1 MKQEIKITPL
11 VQRDFNE
18 VSLNVIKAVVESNG
32 QTLNNFIQGDKR
44 PVFGKVYEIRH
55 HKELEQAAKEL
66 GIGII
71 RGVPGFGTILFYD
84 QQTKIFERLFIPL
97 YIKAFPNL

>member
-1 MKQEIKITPL
+1 M
-11 VQRDFNE
+11 
-18 VSLNVIKAVVESNG
+18 ESRG
-32 QTLNNFIQGDKR
+32 EFIYDYIHGDKY

-55 HKELEQAAKEL
+55 HRKELEQAAKEL

-84 QQTKIFERLFIPL
+84 QQTRIFERLFIPL
-97 YIKAFPNL
+97 YLKAFPNL